1 MLDTFFA
8 LMYLHLVN
16 LSLPI
21 GKPGLEKSYKETR
34 EAGGS
39 IEPTIERIQTE
50 GRCDGKTER

>member
-1 MLDTFFA
+1 
-8 LMYLHLVN
+8 MYLHL
-16 LSLPI
+16 LIFPQPI

-50 GRCDGKTER
+50 GRCDGKAER